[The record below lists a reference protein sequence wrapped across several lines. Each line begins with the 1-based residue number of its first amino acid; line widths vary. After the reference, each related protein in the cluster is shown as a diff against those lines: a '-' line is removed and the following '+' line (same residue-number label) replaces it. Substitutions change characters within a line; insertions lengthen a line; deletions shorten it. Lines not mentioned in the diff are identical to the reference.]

1 LAKPQILG
9 GSNYRPSP
17 FVYVINISWWERLAS
32 VVLLHGNKAYYP
44 WLSSF
49 HAIGNNLLDGDVG
62 GLSLSKLISLSHSL
76 LPAPP
81 ISQRQEYYCPW

>member
-1 LAKPQILG
+1 
-9 GSNYRPSP
+9 
-17 FVYVINISWWERLAS
+17 VYVINISWWERLAY

-76 LPAPP
+76 LPPP
-81 ISQRQEYYCPW
+81 NISQESTLLKPEKKTKKKLF